1 MAAVIKVLPQ
11 LRASVNEWRTLRS
24 AIALST
30 SMCTYKERKSKQT
43 NKKWPIDR
51 STAST
56 CCPPPPSSPSPTF
69 STDWCRSE
77 TSYDVTVG
85 SVLPDNTPTP
95 PGLPLPRQ
103 QGELLCPGGMCA
115 MTHRLLSPTQDTHAV
130 VHTHTHTLTYFK
142 RHTQLLS
149 AWAPQWHCASL
160 GIQCSA
166 WTKGTGAACRMWGRT
181 DGDVARGNWYPNTAL
196 TPVTPGLLNQWQYWY
211 TWREWDNR
219 GGEVRRTEKD
229 SVHGFV

>member
-30 SMCTYKERKSKQT
+30 SMSTYKERKWKQT

-130 VHTHTHTLTYFK
+130 VHTHRHTHTLKDIHSCCLPELHSDTVHHWVYSAVPEQK
-142 RHTQLLS
+142 GQGLHVGCGGGPMEMLPGATDIPTQL
-149 AWAPQWHCASL
+149 WP
-160 GIQCSA
+160 
-166 WTKGTGAACRMWGRT
+166 R
-181 DGDVARGNWYPNTAL
+181 
-196 TPVTPGLLNQWQYWY
+196 
-211 TWREWDNR
+211 
-219 GGEVRRTEKD
+219 
-229 SVHGFV
+229 